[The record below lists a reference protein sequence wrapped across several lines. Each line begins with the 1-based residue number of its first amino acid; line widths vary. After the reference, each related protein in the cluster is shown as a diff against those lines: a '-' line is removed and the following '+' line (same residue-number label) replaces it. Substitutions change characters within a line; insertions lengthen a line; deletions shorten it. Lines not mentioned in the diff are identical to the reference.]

1 MQTTSEYADEFARLS
16 NLLDLCLKA
25 LKDQVHAYAGAE
37 ATYRRGKA
45 QAWINAPRFHEDVKV
60 TAGEREAW
68 VDGQTADLRHVR
80 DVADGM
86 RQAALEAVRSRR
98 SQISAL
104 QSLLAGHREE
114 AALARTGPE
123 WAA

>member
-1 MQTTSEYADEFARLS
+1 MNTTTDFAAEFERLS
-16 NLLDLCLKA
+16 VLLDGCLRV
-25 LKDQVHAYAGAE
+25 LKEQVGTYANAE
-37 ATYRRGKA
+37 AAYRKGKA
-45 QAWINAPRFHEDVKV
+45 QAWIVAPRFHEDTKV

-68 VDGQTADLRHVR
+68 VDGETADLRHAR

-114 AALARTGPE
+114 VALARTGPE
-123 WAA
+123 FAA